1 MNHASSLAKADVNCR
16 PLSDI
21 RELWR
26 PKCLNMW
33 CRKCLATP
41 ATSMVFEQG
50 MRITP
55 FVRPW
60 LTMTIN
66 ESCPFDRGRSV
77 MRSTEGCLKG
87 RGENEGM
94 EASGG

>member
-1 MNHASSLAKADVNCR
+1 MNVDANCG

-21 RELWR
+21 RESWR
-26 PKCLNMW
+26 WKHLNTW
-33 CRKCLATP
+33 WRKYLA
-41 ATSMVFEQG
+41 ALAVSIVLEQG

-66 ESCPFDRGRSV
+66 ESCPFEGGRSV
-77 MRSTEGCLKG
+77 TRSTESCLNG
-87 RGENEGM
+87 RGEEERMG
-94 EASGG
+94 ASGG